1 MNTVN
6 KEKVNRLTR
15 KQVNQR
21 LCRAAFLRAFSLVTL
36 FTCLL
41 VNCCA
46 RLLVTFSAC
55 LLFTLTACDRRE
67 LTYYESAEI
76 TLTADWSRSGL
87 ANEEGAARGATA
99 VFYPTDGGEPKI
111 FLMGDYLREAVRLPE
126 GVYDVVVFNRSFADF
141 SNIAFRGN
149 GGYETLEAYSKH
161 IETRM
166 DGESGIRT
174 VTGSPE
180 KLASAAVKGFA
191 VTEDMLGNYS
201 QTTYG
206 RSGYSVTAEDD
217 RCALHLVPEKRTREV
232 IAVIRVEGLNNIRSA
247 TCRLDGISES
257 VFLATGEAS
266 GQTVSQE
273 FPLSH
278 PVHDEGSPF
287 NGTLTGTF
295 NVFGIDFSGSHRL
308 HLEAQLVD
316 GKTVFTG
323 DYDDAKVTEKD
334 NGEGIITIYVEATTD
349 KIPDVKPEGGGNSG
363 FDVDVD
369 SWGDDVNT
377 DVPIE

>member
-1 MNTVN
+1 MITVN
-6 KEKVNRLTR
+6 KFTSKRVDKGLRHVAASLSCR
-15 KQVNQR
+15 PAL
-21 LCRAAFLRAFSLVTL
+21 LCAYFTL
-36 FTCLL
+36 FI
-41 VNCCA
+41 CA
-46 RLLVTFSAC
+46 LVTFSG
-55 LLFTLTACDRRE
+55 CDRRE

-76 TLTADWSRSGL
+76 TLTVDWSQSGL
-87 ANEEGAARGATA
+87 DDEEGAAHGATA

-111 FLMGDYLREAVRLPE
+111 FLMGNYSQEAVRLPE
-126 GVYDVVVFNRSFADF
+126 GVYDVIVFNRSFTDF

-149 GGYETLEAYSKH
+149 EGYETLEAYSKN
-161 IETRM
+161 IETRA
-166 DGESGIRT
+166 DGKNGTRT

-180 KLASAAVKGFA
+180 KLASVAVKGFT

-206 RSGYSVTAEDD
+206 KSAYSATVEDD

-232 IAVIRVEGLNNIRSA
+232 VAVIRVEGLNNIRSA
-247 TCRLDGISES
+247 TCRLDGIAES
-257 VFLATGEAS
+257 VFLATGRGS
-266 GQTVSQE
+266 GQTASQE

-278 PVHDEGSPF
+278 PVFDEGSPF
-287 NGTLTGTF
+287 NGTLTSTF
-295 NVFGIDFSGSHRL
+295 NVFGVDFSESHHL
-308 HLEAQLVD
+308 HLEARLVD

-323 DYDDAKVTEKD
+323 DYDNVKVTEKD

-349 KIPDVKPEGGGNSG
+349 KIPDVKPEGGSGSG

-369 SWGDDVNT
+369 GWGDDVNT

>member
-1 MNTVN
+1 MITVN
-6 KEKVNRLTR
+6 KFTSKRVDKGLRHVAASLSCRPTL
-15 KQVNQR
+15 
-21 LCRAAFLRAFSLVTL
+21 LCAYFTL
-36 FTCLL
+36 FI
-41 VNCCA
+41 CA
-46 RLLVTFSAC
+46 LVTFSG
-55 LLFTLTACDRRE
+55 CDRRE

-76 TLTADWSRSGL
+76 TLTVDWSQSGL
-87 ANEEGAARGATA
+87 DDEEGAAHGATA

-111 FLMGDYLREAVRLPE
+111 FLMGNYSQEAVRLPE
-126 GVYDVVVFNRSFADF
+126 GVYDVIVFNRSFTDF

-149 GGYETLEAYSKH
+149 EGYETLEAYSKN
-161 IETRM
+161 IETRA
-166 DGESGIRT
+166 DGKNGTRT

-180 KLASAAVKGFA
+180 KLASVAVKGFT

-206 RSGYSVTAEDD
+206 KSAYSATVEDD

-232 IAVIRVEGLNNIRSA
+232 VAVIRVEGLNNIRSA
-247 TCRLDGISES
+247 TCRLDGIAES
-257 VFLATGEAS
+257 VFLATGRVS
-266 GQTVSQE
+266 GQTASQE

-278 PVHDEGSPF
+278 PVFDEGSPF
-287 NGTLTGTF
+287 NGTLTSTF
-295 NVFGIDFSGSHRL
+295 NVFGVDFSESHHL
-308 HLEAQLVD
+308 HLEARLVD

-323 DYDDAKVTEKD
+323 DYDNVKVTEKD

-349 KIPDVKPEGGGNSG
+349 KIPDVKPEGGSGSG

-369 SWGDDVNT
+369 GWGDDVNT